1 MGGCEIDSGETGADP
16 PELPPPIGAEA
27 GSPSVGAE
35 RRTATDGGVGSPS
48 TPPEVNATT
57 STSTAPATPPPPA
70 MPPAPTVEP
79 VSPEGVP
86 AAGSVGFRGDPDSL
100 TVIAGPEDAP
110 PGSTWNSQ
118 HNYLDVRGDDVVLE
132 GVWVK
137 GGVDYHGSGT
147 LAIRNSIVEGGYGT
161 WLIVMLRDGGGSL
174 DVRDSTLR
182 WKPGSSPGAG
192 SGSGVIQITGNHDD
206 VVILRNDISGNP
218 DGIQVA
224 GDNWTIQENWIH
236 DLAMVGTY
244 PDNTHNDGI
253 QIYNGSGHRIVSN
266 RIEIGARSPYSNSP
280 VFLQGSSIGSVE
292 VHGNLLDGGGFHLY
306 LQNGQVSVIGNTFGP
321 NRLWGDKR
329 VDEGATIT
337 AWRHNQRHDGSES
350 GPP

>member
-1 MGGCEIDSGETGADP
+1 MIES
-16 PELPPPIGAEA
+16 
-27 GSPSVGAE
+27 
-35 RRTATDGGVGSPS
+35 R
-48 TPPEVNATT
+48 
-57 STSTAPATPPPPA
+57 
-70 MPPAPTVEP
+70 
-79 VSPEGVP
+79 
-86 AAGSVGFRGDPDSL
+86 
-100 TVIAGPEDAP
+100 
-110 PGSTWNSQ
+110 
-118 HNYLDVRGDDVVLE
+118 
-132 GVWVK
+132 
-137 GGVDYHGSGT
+137 
-147 LAIRNSIVEGGYGT
+147 
-161 WLIVMLRDGGGSL
+161 IVMLRDGGGSL

-182 WKPGSSPGAG
+182 WRPGSSPSAG

-292 VHGNLLDGGGFHLY
+292 RDTRRTTMSP
-306 LQNGQVSVIGNTFGP
+306 SVTVTLSERDSYPI
-321 NRLWGDKR
+321 RLRRRRCVPAGTSFRRNSPSTSVR
-329 VDEGATIT
+329 VTKSVPSIHTSTPSIA
-337 AWRHNQRHDGSES
+337 
-350 GPP
+350 